1 MIAEFTS
8 TSVSP
13 YQSTNGEEKAKES
26 LFWTM
31 KRSPTERAVML
42 RTETVEV
49 IAFRKKDHHITDGVI
64 IMKRRG
70 TGKDHHPESERKAE
84 IMTQVDAIPVIVTM
98 KETGG
103 TGTILV
109 IEADTSI
116 RAVQVVQVVGEEEVD
131 PEQQLNSQNK
141 CFMIVNY

>member
-8 TSVSP
+8 TSASL
-13 YQSTNGEEKAKES
+13 YQSTNGKEKAGES

-31 KRSPTERAVML
+31 RRSPTEKAVTM
-42 RTETVEV
+42 RTETKE
-49 IAFRKKDHHITDGVI
+49 IAFRKKDHHITVGVI
-64 IMKRRG
+64 IITRKRG
-70 TGKDHHPESERKAE
+70 TEKDHHPENERRAG
-84 IMTQVDAIPVIVTM
+84 IMIQGDVIPVMVTM

-116 RAVQVVQVVGEEEVD
+116 RAVQVVAGDEEVD